1 MEQLS
6 PLEIL
11 SADKKVEQL
20 SEEEL
25 HCVLKQLTDHSLPE
39 REKCPLVR
47 RLNAED
53 TAKNSDNS
61 YPSTVASERTSAS
74 TPTSSS
80 CSFASSSTT
89 TSSRNCHNSHDEQ
102 EVMTTMCSSG
112 NNSHVNNHHHQG
124 ANNHHNHSHSSYSS
138 HQQPQAYLQNLS
150 SRLDKGLGGAF
161 NSHAQNLQANS
172 TSFVPQYY
180 QSRTPANSTSTNHCD
195 DSQSISNSRVKG
207 RKGQQSLS
215 SVGDVK
221 MRKPP
226 NRANSFTM
234 PSTNQ
239 NISGDRDSSKSFSTS
254 SPYIANMSNSSA
266 KGDTGPLRLGSK
278 NYSSGSPKMNGEL
291 ANLSSGGGAAGRSGE
306 SQQHESHKPPHRKA
320 QSVEVSSSA
329 ASPKALSSRSSPS
342 NLVSNSSHSQSDI
355 TPSLTSTNSTT
366 SSSTGRPPFTA
377 YNLSE
382 VVKKGNISTTSAQEA
397 SAEGKEAGAK
407 ILSTFSNNISSS
419 GDNPLSQLSNFV
431 HKYHQSEA
439 PTEGGI
445 SSRMLS
451 SEDGEQKS
459 HRISYKG
466 LAPKS
471 GHCYLR
477 KHRSLSLAEEDEEES
492 CDKSA
497 SSLCFGEEMNLQSQG
512 QLMEYHSHQSK
523 SKSPSRSKVKEHVDK
538 CLEMSLFSSNSG
550 GANNSYSNT
559 LEENHYNNY
568 QGKMT
573 FVFLLSFLLY

>member
-112 NNSHVNNHHHQG
+112 NNSHVNNNHHHQG

-355 TPSLTSTNSTT
+355 TPSLTSTYSAT

-382 VVKKGNISTTSAQEA
+382 VKKGNISTTSAQEA
-397 SAEGKEAGAK
+397 SAEGREAGAK